1 MKTDALPLPLPLP
14 LPPAPTQAGTLR
26 SALRLMRAEKSLFA
40 ALFTFLGAWLVAPLP
55 VLWSAPVL
63 AAAACVACITAF
75 GFVVNDCCD
84 LAVDRIGKPGRPLPA
99 GALSLR
105 AATTLA
111 CSLAVAGLAVGAT
124 LGPVPALWA
133 AGAVALSAAYSM
145 RLKSTLLL
153 GNATVALLVA
163 GVLVFGA
170 LVAGRVMPAVLVAAA
185 IAFSYIVAQEVL
197 FNLEDLDE
205 DGAAGLRTTATRLGR
220 ARTAHLVRVLLLVF
234 VAVALAPWLAG
245 TAPASYAAALMV
257 LSLSP
262 AALLWCWLRPPADSA
277 AVARAARW
285 SRVLWLTS
293 FLPLGLL
300 K

>member
-1 MKTDALPLPLPLP
+1 MKTDALPLP
-14 LPPAPTQAGTLR
+14 LPPAPTQAGKLR

-111 CSLAVAGLAVGAT
+111 GSLAVAGLAVGAT
-124 LGPVPALWA
+124 LGQVPALWA

-153 GNATVALLVA
+153 GNATVGLLVA

-262 AALLWCWLRPPADSA
+262 AALLWCWLRPPADSG

-285 SRVLWLTS
+285 SRLLWLTS

>member
-1 MKTDALPLPLPLP
+1 MKTDALPLP
-14 LPPAPTQAGTLR
+14 LPPAPTQAGKLR

-111 CSLAVAGLAVGAT
+111 GSLAVAGLAVGAT

-245 TAPASYAAALMV
+245 AAPASYAAALMV

-262 AALLWCWLRPPADSA
+262 AALLWCWLRPPADSG

-285 SRVLWLTS
+285 SRLLWLTS
-293 FLPLGLL
+293 FLPLSLL

>member
-1 MKTDALPLPLPLP
+1 MKTDALPLPLP
-14 LPPAPTQAGTLR
+14 PAPPQAGKLR

-111 CSLAVAGLAVGAT
+111 GSLAVAGLAVGAT
-124 LGPVPALWA
+124 LGPLPALWA

-220 ARTAHLVRVLLLVF
+220 GRTAHLVRVLLLVF

-262 AALLWCWLRPPADSA
+262 AALLWCWLRPPADSG

>member
-1 MKTDALPLPLPLP
+1 MKTDALPLPLPLH
-14 LPPAPTQAGTLR
+14 PAPTQTGPLR
-26 SALRLMRAEKSLFA
+26 TALRLMRAEKSLFA

-262 AALLWCWLRPPADSA
+262 AALLWCWLRPPADSG

-285 SRVLWLTS
+285 SRLLWLTS
-293 FLPLGLL
+293 LLPLGLL

>member
-1 MKTDALPLPLPLP
+1 MKTDALPLPLH
-14 LPPAPTQAGTLR
+14 PAPTQTGPLR

-111 CSLAVAGLAVGAT
+111 GSLAVAGLAVGAT

-262 AALLWCWLRPPADSA
+262 AALLWCWLRPPADSG

-285 SRVLWLTS
+285 SRLLWLTS

>member
-1 MKTDALPLPLPLP
+1 MLF
-14 LPPAPTQAGTLR
+14 R
-26 SALRLMRAEKSLFA
+26 S
-40 ALFTFLGAWLVAPLP
+40 
-55 VLWSAPVL
+55 
-63 AAAACVACITAF
+63 
-75 GFVVNDCCD
+75 
-84 LAVDRIGKPGRPLPA
+84 RIGKPGRPLPA

-170 LVAGRVMPAVLVAAA
+170 LVVGRVMPGVLVAAA

-257 LSLSP
+257 LSIVP
-262 AALLWCWLRPPADSA
+262 AALLWCWLRPPADSR

-285 SRVLWLTS
+285 SRLLWLTS